1 MLLIPVMA
9 KRILRDPDSLS
20 PHHYIGLWMAYQPE
34 YPDKNHGFSLPIK
47 DVPGIVADS
56 DTFDQEGIGEDGQPE
71 IRAVQQLSWRLDLR
85 SDYGPG
91 FFAIDSCWRDPE
103 SGGIMVGAADFG
115 SDYLKNLLDL
125 GYGIVSDSWIHWRS
139 NG

>member
-1 MLLIPVMA
+1 MLF
-9 KRILRDPDSLS
+9 RS
-20 PHHYIGLWMAYQPE
+20 
-34 YPDKNHGFSLPIK
+34 
-47 DVPGIVADS
+47 
-56 DTFDQEGIGEDGQPE
+56 EGIGEDGQPE